1 MIQLTLDLQIEH
13 YTPICSCEGCCRDS
27 THTTYLGRES
37 FDTCEYHYHE
47 LMMIDDW
54 DTERIDA
61 QIMMTPL
68 AKALEYREEMF
79 QYNNRQ

>member
-1 MIQLTLDLQIEH
+1 MIQLTLDLNYYI
-13 YTPICSCEGCCRDS
+13 PLCSCEGCLRDS
-27 THTTYLGRES
+27 THKVSLGREI

-54 DTERIDA
+54 DTERVDA

>member
-13 YTPICSCEGCCRDS
+13 YTPICSCEGCFRDS

>member
-1 MIQLTLDLQIEH
+1 MIQLTLDLNYYI
-13 YTPICSCEGCCRDS
+13 PLCSCEGCFRDS
-27 THTTYLGRES
+27 THKVSLGREI

-54 DTERIDA
+54 DTERVDA
-61 QIMMTPL
+61 QIMSTPL
-68 AKALEYREEMF
+68 SKALEYREEMF

>member
-13 YTPICSCEGCCRDS
+13 YTPICSCEGCFRDS

-79 QYNNRQ
+79 QYNKQQ

>member
-1 MIQLTLDLQIEH
+1 MIQLTLDLNY
-13 YTPICSCEGCCRDS
+13 YTPICSCEGCFRDS
-27 THTTYLGRES
+27 THTTMLGRES

-54 DTERIDA
+54 DTERVDA
-61 QIMMTPL
+61 QIMITPL

>member
-13 YTPICSCEGCCRDS
+13 YTPISSCEGCFRDS